1 MGGFESVQADCIIY
15 LFAGWVL
22 DTRTK
27 FALGALGTFVLAI
40 LCEYLTWVR
49 RSYLSA
55 SPSIRLFRGRR
66 RLLKA
71 VKASLFTTQAT
82 LGYFLMLVAMT
93 YQVELF
99 LMVVLGLGAGH
110 TLFNLTAPVGEST
123 DACCVEDHKATAEH
137 GSRVAPMESSTAAV
151 PDCCRHK

>member
-93 YQVELF
+93 YQVPPPPPPPPPTPPTPTPTPRS
-99 LMVVLGLGAGH
+99 A
-110 TLFNLTAPVGEST
+110 TLYRALPRAAALCP
-123 DACCVEDHKATAEH
+123 HAEA
-137 GSRVAPMESSTAAV
+137 SCLRA
-151 PDCCRHK
+151 